1 MLDGLIGGELRRGL
15 ESTSISFRSTAETLL
30 LSEILTTI
38 IIGFPTV
45 APSIEVLVF
54 DNKELSFID
63 DEAVIS
69 KELSGEEKGDG
80 YAFLLNLSEVTVPGR
95 HYILVLDKDGEL
107 LVGKQFLVR

>member
-1 MLDGLIGGELRRGL
+1 MNSLQKTDFAQLDLADFAVNPTLNGLIGGELRRGL
-15 ESTSISFRSTAETLL
+15 KSTSISFRSTAETLL

-63 DEAVIS
+63 DEAVI
-69 KELSGEEKGDG
+69 
-80 YAFLLNLSEVTVPGR
+80 
-95 HYILVLDKDGEL
+95 
-107 LVGKQFLVR
+107 